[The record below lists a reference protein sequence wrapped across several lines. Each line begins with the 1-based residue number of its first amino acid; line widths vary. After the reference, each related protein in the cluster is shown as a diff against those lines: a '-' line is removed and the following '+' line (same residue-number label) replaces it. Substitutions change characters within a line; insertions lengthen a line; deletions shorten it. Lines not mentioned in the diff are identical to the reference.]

1 MGNTAS
7 KDDVKF
13 LEEIGRG
20 SYAEVYRAMWRN
32 QHVAAKKLKPHILQ
46 RPEALKYSEDW
57 KLLRNL
63 NHPNVVQYLTV
74 ILPENSSKSGD
85 DSIIII
91 TELLHQDLRQF
102 IKESESAIS
111 FRDTVNI
118 LLDVAQGLS
127 YLHEQSRD
135 IVHRDLACKN
145 ILLTID
151 KQAKIAD
158 FGFAKCFPEGDMT
171 ATADVGTPASRAP
184 ETFAKYCYG
193 RRKATY
199 GPKADVF
206 SFGVIMLE
214 VIVGHPSSRI
224 SELHHTEGKC
234 IIYFSFHSTLL
245 PRNYRTER
253 ATSEYPAIYGFTALL
268 LHFRSHTGGNLI
280 KIL

>member
-7 KDDVKF
+7 KDDVKL

-32 QHVAAKKLKPHILQ
+32 QHVAAKKLKPDILR
-46 RPEALKYSEDW
+46 RPEAMKYSEDW

-63 NHPNVVQYLTV
+63 NHPNIVQYLTV
-74 ILPENSSKSGD
+74 VLPEKSSKSCD
-85 DSIIII
+85 HSIIII
-91 TELLHQDLRQF
+91 TELLDQDLKRF
-102 IKESESAIS
+102 IKESPSAIS

-118 LLDVAQGLS
+118 LLDIARGLS
-127 YLHEQSRD
+127 YLHSRD

-145 ILLTID
+145 VLLTID

-158 FGFAKCFPEGDMT
+158 FGFAKYFPDGDMA
-171 ATADVGTPASRAP
+171 ATADIGTPASRAP
-184 ETFAKYCYG
+184 ETFAKYYFG

-224 SELHHTEGKC
+224 SELLTEGKC
-234 IIYFSFHSTLL
+234 VIFFFLSFHPTTTKLKNGTGNFRI
-245 PRNYRTER
+245 PRYLRFN
-253 ATSEYPAIYGFTALL
+253 FTALAL
-268 LHFRSHTGGNLI
+268 P
-280 KIL
+280 